1 MSIVRATKAALL
13 ASVFSIPFGFS
24 AHAADLIMMSPEP
37 VQDQYV
43 DLVLPAVSDIN
54 GKLELDFG
62 AITDPDNATFRAAGS
77 LSVPIGERFGVQGDV
92 SIGNIDDTWS
102 FGGALH
108 AFTRDPSSYLLGVT
122 AGVVFADGSRL
133 AAVGPE
139 AELYLDRISLEG
151 WAGWAA
157 IDYDDILMPD
167 ESGFF
172 AIGDIAYYPTDDWR
186 ISLGGASILGRE
198 LLKLAT
204 EYQFSGLGFPLSGV
218 GEVRAYDT
226 GSLQLPR
233 RHQGLPPAIR
243 TRASSTATARTTRR
257 TARWTCSAQRG
268 ICLRRRRMSRKNPR
282 STARAAILGE
292 QSGTASCAFR
302 STTSRRSKIGLP
314 PGPLVDVFDVLA
326 RRVSGYFGHR
336 GRTALRR
343 RRNRLSRKTASAVAV
358 SGCIL
363 PIDRHVAHLE

>member
-1 MSIVRATKAALL
+1 MSVVRTTKAALL
-13 ASVFSIPFGFS
+13 ASVFSIPFGTAAF
-24 AHAADLIMMSPEP
+24 AADLLILSPEP
-37 VQDQYV
+37 VADQYV
-43 DLVLPAVSDIN
+43 DLILPAVSAIN

-62 AITDPDNATFRAAGS
+62 AITDPDTATFRAAGS

-122 AGVVFADGSRL
+122 AGVVVTDGARL

-157 IDYDDILMPD
+157 LDYEDALMVD

-172 AIGDIAYYPTDDWR
+172 AMGDVAYYPTDDWR

-198 LLKLAT
+198 SLKLAT
-204 EYQFSGLGFPLSGV
+204 EYQFAGLGFPLSGV

-226 GSLQLPR
+226 GAYSFRIGIKGYLGDPDKSL
-233 RHQGLPPAIR
+233 
-243 TRASSTATARTTRR
+243 
-257 TARWTCSAQRG
+257 
-268 ICLRRRRMSRKNPR
+268 
-282 STARAAILGE
+282 
-292 QSGTASCAFR
+292 
-302 STTSRRSKIGLP
+302 
-314 PGPLVDVFDVLA
+314 
-326 RRVSGYFGHR
+326 
-336 GRTALRR
+336 
-343 RRNRLSRKTASAVAV
+343 
-358 SGCIL
+358 
-363 PIDRHVAHLE
+363 IDRHRQDDPPNRALDLFSAAGDLLTATPDGLECPDGEMPIPDGEGGMICGFPPQ